1 MANPLLGDA
10 YLTTLGDLMDSAYH
24 ADLALRLPQLVVLV
38 RKSKQVARCYHQNKH
53 SDNSSWP
60 EPPRRQVSFDKRP
73 HEIDR
78 KPESEESRQ
87 DMDAE
92 PEDP

>member
-1 MANPLLGDA
+1 MGKSFAGDA
-10 YLTTLGDLMDSAYH
+10 YLTTLGDLAGSAYD